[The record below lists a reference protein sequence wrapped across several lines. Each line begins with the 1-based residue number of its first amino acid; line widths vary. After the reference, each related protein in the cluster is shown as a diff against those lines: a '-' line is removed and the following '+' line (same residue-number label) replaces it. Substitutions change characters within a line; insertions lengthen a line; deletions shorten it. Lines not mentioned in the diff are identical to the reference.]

1 MVAKP
6 HRPTSPMRAWAC
18 FLDYLASLRGNLPQA
33 QHKLPGLSYLKG
45 AFYLPSLWTLFTV
58 FGFSFFFSLFFS
70 VFS

>member
-1 MVAKP
+1 
-6 HRPTSPMRAWAC
+6 MRAWAC

-45 AFYLPSLWTLFTV
+45 AFYLPSLRTLFTV
-58 FGFSFFFSLFFS
+58 FGFSLFFS